1 MRGGG
6 GALLCFFFFASLS
19 SASLFPLPPPP
30 PPSSAPP
37 PPPPP
42 PPPPLPSPPPPPP
55 PPPRV
60 PMVEYMDPTLPSL
73 SSPPP
78 PSCSLLVLRHHFAA
92 APAAAAAAYAPPPAC
107 PPLVPRRPRP
117 LRLLLPAASAR
128 VAAVW
133 LDGAELL
140 RASTPSPRPA
150 AHGVSWRVRKDI
162 TRYAALLRPRPR
174 PRPRS
179 PAADDDDDYDDA
191 AAAAPA
197 TFTMALGSSNSTPLH
212 GSYSVNLT
220 LHFYAA
226 PRSNPHSEG
235 STATAPP
242 TPSSPSPTTPAGA
255 RRPGTGSR
263 RFGGAVVPFPVIHP
277 NSINPFFWAPVAAI
291 GAYDHPSYDLDLTP
305 ILGLYLDGEEHTI
318 GLTIKDSQP
327 YWLISANLHLW
338 LDPLSDR
345 VVGGLIRLKVPPLR
359 LSRQADWR
367 ELDGKSSIDG
377 QVIMRF
383 SGWVSSSKGN
393 ITTSIK
399 NRLKFK
405 SRVEVLRQGAIKEVN
420 LDVKARTD
428 VRTERKKGGTGR
440 MSVSQE
446 FPLYIETVSSS
457 GGEGSA
463 FERTKMFHGLTETVR
478 MAKNK
483 EVVCS
488 ILDDRQDAEGSVFM
502 EDGVA
507 KWGSGNTK
515 SIYKYRDDKQ
525 CYLRTVNTAGGE
537 VKDDTE
543 TTSCALVA
551 YL

>member
-1 MRGGG
+1 MDPDP
-6 GALLCFFFFASLS
+6 ALPYSL
-19 SASLFPLPPPP
+19 LGPPPHLLPPR
-30 PPSSAPP
+30 
-37 PPPPP
+37 
-42 PPPPLPSPPPPPP
+42 PPPPLPSP
-55 PPPRV
+55 
-60 PMVEYMDPTLPSL
+60 
-73 SSPPP
+73 
-78 PSCSLLVLRHHFAA
+78 H
-92 APAAAAAAYAPPPAC
+92 APARARRYAPPSAW
-107 PPLVPRRPRP
+107 PRP
-117 LRLLLPAASAR
+117 L
-128 VAAVW
+128 W
-133 LDGAELL
+133 LDWRAELL
-140 RASTPSPRPA
+140 RASTPLSPGPA

-220 LHFYAA
+220 LHFYRGAA
-226 PRSNPHSEG
+226 LKPPLRGLYGDRPADAVVPISNDAGGCSSAGYWFKVHDEADAKSVPVLIPKNAYRAVLEIFVSAHGGDENWYANPLRSTGPDRYRFSDAA
-235 STATAPP
+235 TATAKPN
-242 TPSSPSPTTPAGA
+242 GA
-255 RRPGTGSR
+255 FRQVAVTVDR

-399 NRLKFK
+399 HRLKFK